1 MAAGVIAEDRAWLER
16 LDGELRGELAPV
28 FAQASSRLTAYSC
41 VGVLVASADSAVTGA
56 ILALRRAADGYSG
69 YRVGLVA

>member
-1 MAAGVIAEDRAWLER
+1 MAASDIGGDGAWLDR
-16 LDGELRGELAPV
+16 LQGELRGALAPV